1 MVPAFYSAAS
11 HIRTIPATQ
20 VLARMGMANSL
31 MFILAKGVMG
41 MLADVVGLALAMIFP
56 ILAFFGS
63 GYMQKVVGTR
73 ANKLEA
79 QNLENYPPTG
89 STPVVKI

>member
-1 MVPAFYSAAS
+1 
-11 HIRTIPATQ
+11 
-20 VLARMGMANSL
+20 MGLVNSL
-31 MFILAKGVMG
+31 LFIIAKGVMG
-41 MLADVVGLALAMIFP
+41 SLADTVGLALAMIFP

-63 GYMQKVVGTR
+63 GYMQNVVGRR

-89 STPVVKI
+89 SMPVVKI

>member
-1 MVPAFYSAAS
+1 
-11 HIRTIPATQ
+11 
-20 VLARMGMANSL
+20 
-31 MFILAKGVMG
+31 
-41 MLADVVGLALAMIFP
+41 LALAMIFP

-63 GYMQKVVGTR
+63 GYMQNVVGKR